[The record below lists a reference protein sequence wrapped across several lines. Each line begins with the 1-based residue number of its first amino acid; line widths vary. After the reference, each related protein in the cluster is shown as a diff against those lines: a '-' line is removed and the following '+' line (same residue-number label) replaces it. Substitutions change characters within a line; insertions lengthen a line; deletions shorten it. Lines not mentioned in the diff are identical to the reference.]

1 MARPMYGLRDQLP
14 YKIDELLEKL
24 IYDRTEEDKKAL
36 IEELVKAFSDIK
48 AFGITND
55 IDNYYSLLNKLIAAQ
70 DKLEGTATVASLL
83 DEIHSL
89 DLNSSNNTAK
99 ENLIKKLQ
107 PIWDEAAIELKN
119 FEDEKN
125 INDFLQKTQRIERQ
139 TRQIYSKT
147 QEIAKHFSKMEQGQE
162 ATQKYYTFFFMNSK
176 GTQISKVVTIANE
189 QFEQFLEQQNAF
201 KLNLAL
207 YKKEKREEHLQSG
220 QNLFQRLGY
229 SATLDENFAQQLINA
244 GGEIGL
250 YNRQDKPIMSMN
262 EIQKRYSQ
270 LLLANERGII
280 RNTVGEK
287 IDPNRM
293 AEMLLYDEVFEA
305 LESGQGYQFNTFE
318 NMGAIFGGDY
328 EQYGISASIKTGKG
342 KSKVQLMDTKTG
354 KIFSEI
360 FKDADTFKEYAER
373 SLEGIDTLS
382 QSKSLSK
389 ILSDDITKELSKVGQ
404 QQDLLASNFDK
415 IIKNNASLRALGITS
430 DAILQH
436 PDFQKIYEEARASGY
451 SQGLSNDSK
460 TFLDS
465 INKNKEGFYTNV
477 VKTYIE
483 EKRNPKTGE
492 FIKRIQKWQKDYG
505 YGTDQ
510 FSINFEVPTELE
522 ISDQLTDMMHPSID
536 EESNIDIVLPF

>member
-55 IDNYYSLLNKLIAAQ
+55 IDNYYSLLNTLIAAQ

-189 QFEQFLEQQNAF
+189 QFEQ
-201 KLNLAL
+201 
-207 YKKEKREEHLQSG
+207 
-220 QNLFQRLGY
+220 
-229 SATLDENFAQQLINA
+229 
-244 GGEIGL
+244 
-250 YNRQDKPIMSMN
+250 
-262 EIQKRYSQ
+262 
-270 LLLANERGII
+270 LLLR
-280 RNTVGEK
+280 
-287 IDPNRM
+287 
-293 AEMLLYDEVFEA
+293 
-305 LESGQGYQFNTFE
+305 
-318 NMGAIFGGDY
+318 
-328 EQYGISASIKTGKG
+328 
-342 KSKVQLMDTKTG
+342 
-354 KIFSEI
+354 
-360 FKDADTFKEYAER
+360 
-373 SLEGIDTLS
+373 
-382 QSKSLSK
+382 
-389 ILSDDITKELSKVGQ
+389 
-404 QQDLLASNFDK
+404 
-415 IIKNNASLRALGITS
+415 
-430 DAILQH
+430 
-436 PDFQKIYEEARASGY
+436 
-451 SQGLSNDSK
+451 
-460 TFLDS
+460 
-465 INKNKEGFYTNV
+465 
-477 VKTYIE
+477 
-483 EKRNPKTGE
+483 
-492 FIKRIQKWQKDYG
+492 
-505 YGTDQ
+505 
-510 FSINFEVPTELE
+510 
-522 ISDQLTDMMHPSID
+522 
-536 EESNIDIVLPF
+536 